1 VHLIEPETRL
11 DEHLPQLADGIVA
24 RAQIE
29 PPDLK
34 SKLLP
39 PQLSVV
45 KRLVGL
51 HSYSARKRNGP
62 YQIVVGSS
70 LYPMVQA
77 YARAAATYFLPV
89 TPGGKRPSALWPA
102 ARQVLASELEWLAA
116 PAPASNEPAVE
127 ASPYQ
132 AQCSRAITAYTYR
145 FLLCHE
151 MSHIILGHVDS
162 GTMQQGILPEEDLEV
177 LRVSQEQELAADGM
191 GLKLQ
196 ASSLPY
202 ATQLEPALAGAVYFI
217 HVTGLLD
224 ARLMMLAPMVDERAW
239 RIKYTHPPAIGRVF
253 NLMSAAEGIRK
264 GLGPGLQRLHG
275 DLCTFDGELFEAANR
290 QQDKTASL
298 VRKLVNKVVAV
309 CRTFDRPENAVRDGS
324 LYSQPSPAFADAK
337 VQLLKHLNRS
347 PIGVLK
353 ALEPEESTKANARA
367 VRELVVAQFASA
379 LPEEFQ
385 CFRRQSPVARA
396 AELA

>member
-1 VHLIEPETRL
+1 
-11 DEHLPQLADGIVA
+11 
-24 RAQIE
+24 
-29 PPDLK
+29 
-34 SKLLP
+34 
-39 PQLSVV
+39 
-45 KRLVGL
+45 
-51 HSYSARKRNGP
+51 
-62 YQIVVGSS
+62 
-70 LYPMVQA
+70 MVQA

-116 PAPASNEPAVE
+116 PAPASKEPAVE

-162 GTMQQGILPEEDLEV
+162 GTMQQGILPGEDLEV

-275 DLCTFDGELFEAANR
+275 DLCTFDGELLEAANR
-290 QQDKTASL
+290 QQDKTASS

-309 CRTFDRPENAVRDGS
+309 CRTSYRPENTVRDGS
-324 LYSQPSPAFADAK
+324 LHSQPSPAFADAK
-337 VQLLKHLNRS
+337 VRLLKHLNRS

-353 ALEPEESTKANARA
+353 ALEPEESTNANARA

-385 CFRRQSPVARA
+385 CFRRQSPVERA